1 MGSTNAVLAAVAD
14 GGPNA
19 AFAQSIAEVQNYS
32 QAMAGLSMTGD
43 ANADPVLQQAKVDA
57 AQWYNA
63 IYPTYLDM
71 PTTITNQSASIDS
84 GLTVLVQLASQ
95 MADDPSNAA
104 VRQAVNTEAAS
115 LSTTVSSLQTQ
126 TQALY
131 SAISTFVTNLQ
142 SDTAALG
149 TAVNALN
156 EQENALQQQ
165 LSQLYGQLHSLQSA
179 TCPSQS
185 DINSCQGAINTV
197 TAQLQQANSAE
208 QAVSGAGQAA
218 VSAVSGL
225 QYLGGY
231 WSAVTSDAGNC
242 VAALTR
248 MQTDPASI
256 VEIDLTNTQQLW
268 NALKQELSSFSTT

>member
-19 AFAQSIAEVQNYS
+19 AFAQSIVEVQNYS

-43 ANADPVLQQAKVDA
+43 ATADPVLQQAKVDA
-57 AQWYNA
+57 AQWYDA

-95 MADDPSNAA
+95 MEDDPSNAE
-104 VRQAVNTEAAS
+104 VRQAVNTEASS
-115 LSTTVSSLQTQ
+115 LSTTVSSLQSQ

-131 SAISTFVTNLQ
+131 SAITTFVSNLQ
-142 SDTAALG
+142 SDVGALG
-149 TAVNALN
+149 SAVNELN
-156 EQENALQQQ
+156 AQGNDLEQQ

-179 TCPSQS
+179 TCPNQG
-185 DINSCQGAINTV
+185 DINSCQNAINSV
-197 TAQLQQANSAE
+197 TAQVQQATAAE
-208 QAVSGAGQAA
+208 QAVSGACQAA

-231 WSAVTSDAGNC
+231 WSAVTADAGNC
-242 VAALTR
+242 VAALTK
-248 MQTDPASI
+248 MQSDPTSI
-256 VEIDLTNTQQLW
+256 VEVDLTNTQQLW
-268 NALKQELSSFSTT
+268 NVLKQELSSFSTT